1 MRTIEKDKLFYFVLA
16 YSNPQKVLVIKSPS
30 DNKEQKA
37 FLGYGWS
44 DRKGAEGIQLTTD
57 SNGTHLTPLYD
68 LTNRDNPEKINAL
81 ITQNFLGE
89 MVEIPDVLK
98 PFASLVN
105 LVDMLDFSRKD
116 FSKAISLNDKKSVEI
131 QTRWDLVKL
140 GDICKL
146 YQPKTITSAQIKDSG
161 LYKVF
166 GANGV
171 IGYYDEFNHE
181 SAEIAITC
189 RGATCG
195 TVNVTEPKS
204 WITGNAIVAQPSSK
218 DILKKYLFET
228 LIYCDLSTMITGTA
242 QPQITRENL
251 SPYKI
256 PLPPLDIQ
264 QQIVS
269 ECEAIDGEVEQAQQ
283 NVKNL
288 KSNITDVLIEMNK
301 YGETKKLE
309 AICSL
314 KAGQFVSASDISD
327 KKDVGLYPC
336 YGGNGL
342 RGYTKKF
349 THDGTFPLIGRQ
361 GALCGNVHKV
371 TGKFHA
377 TEHAIAV
384 TPLSGIDVNWLY
396 YQLKFLNL
404 NQYKTGVA
412 QPGLSVQNLQ
422 VVLTPVPPLSKQQTL
437 VTQIETFEKQ
447 IDDAQKVIDGAA
459 SRKAAVLRNY
469 L

>member
-1 MRTIEKDKLFYFVLA
+1 M
-16 YSNPQKVLVIKSPS
+16 
-30 DNKEQKA
+30 
-37 FLGYGWS
+37 
-44 DRKGAEGIQLTTD
+44 
-57 SNGTHLTPLYD
+57 
-68 LTNRDNPEKINAL
+68 
-81 ITQNFLGE
+81 
-89 MVEIPDVLK
+89 
-98 PFASLVN
+98 
-105 LVDMLDFSRKD
+105 
-116 FSKAISLNDKKSVEI
+116 
-131 QTRWDLVKL
+131 KL

-146 YQPKTITSAQIKDSG
+146 YQPKTITSALIKDSG

-181 SAEIAITC
+181 LAEIVITC

-204 WITGNAIVAQPSSK
+204 WITGNAMVAQPASK
-218 DILKKYLFET
+218 DILKKYLFEI
-228 LIYCDLSTMITGTA
+228 LIYCDLSTTITGTA

-256 PLPPLDIQ
+256 PLPPLEIQ

-269 ECEAIDGEVEQAQQ
+269 ECEAVDLEVEKA
-283 NVKNL
+283 KHDIENL
-288 KSNITDVLIEMNK
+288 KLNITDVLIETNK
-301 YGETKKLE
+301 YGEKKKLE
-309 AICSL
+309 TICNL

-327 KKDVGLYPC
+327 KQETGLHPC

-342 RGYTKKF
+342 RGYTKTF

-384 TPLSGIDVNWLY
+384 TPLTEIDVNWLY

-404 NQYKTGVA
+404 NQYKTGIA

-422 VVLTPVPPLSKQQTL
+422 VISTIVPDLATQQK
-437 VTQIETFEKQ
+437 VVSEIETFEKQ
-447 IDDAQKVIDGAA
+447 IDDAQKVIDGVA
-459 SRKAAVLRNY
+459 SRKAAVLNQF